1 MSSATITAKGQITI
15 PKDVRNR
22 LGVDVG
28 DRIEFVEIESGV
40 FKIIP
45 AIRDVTEL
53 KGIVKNPKQRVT
65 LGQMDL
71 AIKNRAE
78 RKR

>member
-1 MSSATITAKGQITI
+1 MSRATITAKGQITI
-15 PKDVRNR
+15 PKDVRIR
-22 LGVDVG
+22 LGIDVG

-53 KGIVKNPKQRVT
+53 KGIVKKPKQPIT
-65 LGQMDL
+65 LEQMDL
-71 AIKNRAE
+71 AIKKQAR